1 MIEREGEMPLLV
13 WRWSRSYRKGL
24 SDFQKLGMIP
34 FDILQENKELAMQL
48 SVLDSANNLKE
59 LERRFFPRTPM

>member
-1 MIEREGEMPLLV
+1 MMEREKERFHCWFGKGADHI
-13 WRWSRSYRKGL
+13 KGL

-34 FDILQENKELAMQL
+34 FDILQEYKEPDMQL
-48 SVLDSANNLKE
+48 SVLDCANNLKE